1 MKRLT
6 LLLFAVLVPIVGYVV
21 GYSSAQQQ
29 VERKGSASTVK
40 LEWVM
45 SSHLT
50 ELNAKYKLLV
60 TETTYEPGGYTGE
73 HHHVG
78 PGIRFVASGELTFVQ
93 EGKTTTYKTGEY
105 FYEAGNI
112 TNAAYNRSNSP
123 VRIINFE
130 ILPADWKGGSAV
142 PPKSK

>member
-6 LLLFAVLVPIVGYVV
+6 LILLVALLHVAA
-21 GYSSAQQQ
+21 YSFAQQR
-29 VERKGSASTVK
+29 VDRKGTASTVK
-40 LEWVM
+40 LEQVM
-45 SSHLT
+45 SGYLT
-50 ELNAKYKLLV
+50 DLNGKYKLQV
-60 TETTYEPGGYTGE
+60 SEITYEPGGYTGE

-112 TNAAYNRSNSP
+112 TNAAYNRSGSP

-142 PPKSK
+142 PPK

>member
-6 LLLFAVLVPIVGYVV
+6 LFVAFLALFQVA
-21 GYSSAQQQ
+21 GYSSAQQK
-29 VERKGSASTVK
+29 VERKGSAGSAK
-40 LEWVM
+40 LEQVM
-45 SSHLT
+45 SGHLT
-50 ELNAKYKLLV
+50 ELNGKYKLKV
-60 TETTYEPGGYTGE
+60 SEITYEPGGYTGE

-78 PGIRFVASGELTFVQ
+78 PGIRLVASGELTFVQ

-105 FYEAGNI
+105 FYEAGDI
-112 TNAAYNRSNSP
+112 TNAAYNKSNAP

-142 PPKSK
+142 PPKSR

>member
-1 MKRLT
+1 MKRVT
-6 LLLFAVLVPIVGYVV
+6 LLLFVALFYVV

-29 VERKGSASTVK
+29 VERKGTASTVK

-50 ELNAKYKLLV
+50 ELNGKYKLQV
-60 TETTYEPGGYTGE
+60 AEITFDPGGYVSQ
-73 HHHVG
+73 HDHVG
-78 PGIRFVASGELTFVQ
+78 PGIRYVVSGELTFVQ

-112 TNAAYNRSNSP
+112 GNAVSNKTSSP